1 MGTEIE
7 IKLKMESHDHVR
19 TRLRELGAADHGL
32 MLETNTFFDQPTGTL
47 RQSDRG
53 LRLRI
58 ETPLLPPSPGTS
70 PASVRATIT
79 YKGARQ
85 TSGLRA
91 REEYNLKVD
100 SPENATAI
108 LQALGFQRTLSYEK
122 KRHTYLLDQCEVV
135 LDELPHFGLFLEIE
149 GPAETL
155 IRQVQQK
162 LGLEQFPAVTETYL
176 HMIAGYITTH
186 QVANRT
192 LTF

>member
-7 IKLKMESHDHVR
+7 IKLKIESHDPVR
-19 TRLRELGAADHGL
+19 TRLRELGAVDHGY
-32 MLETNTFFDQPTGTL
+32 MLETNTFFDQPTETL

-58 ETPLLPPSPGTS
+58 ETPLLPPGTPPQ
-70 PASVRATIT
+70 PARATIT

-108 LQALGFQRTLSYEK
+108 LQALGYERTLSYEK
-122 KRHTYLLDQCEVV
+122 KRHTYLLDHCEVV

-149 GPAETL
+149 GPAETI

-162 LGLEQFPAVTETYL
+162 LGLENLPAVTETYL
-176 HMIAGYITTH
+176 HMIAGYLTTH
-186 QVANRT
+186 QVADRT